1 MTAESITNGRHM
13 LLTTYRKNGVGVS
26 SPVWTVAVSDG
37 RVGMWTGSQTAKFK
51 RLRHDPH
58 VTIQSCSAR
67 GKLKS
72 NSTPFEGTA
81 EIVENGPLFDEVQSK
96 IHAKYHWMIPLVT
109 RISRLQ
115 GRYTKG
121 EPFGDR
127 AILITVA
134 AKGEG

>member
-1 MTAESITNGRHM
+1 MTAEGITSGRHM
-13 LLTTYRKNGVGVS
+13 LLTTYRKNGIGVS

-37 RVGMWTGSQTAKFK
+37 RVGMWTGSETAKFK
-51 RLRHDPH
+51 RVRHDPH

-67 GKLKS
+67 GTLKA
-72 NSTPFEGTA
+72 NGTSFDGIA
-81 EIVENGPLFDEVQSK
+81 EIVESGPLFDEVQSK
-96 IHAKYHWMIPLVT
+96 IHAKYRWMIPLVT

-127 AILITVA
+127 VILITVA
-134 AKGEG
+134 AKEEA